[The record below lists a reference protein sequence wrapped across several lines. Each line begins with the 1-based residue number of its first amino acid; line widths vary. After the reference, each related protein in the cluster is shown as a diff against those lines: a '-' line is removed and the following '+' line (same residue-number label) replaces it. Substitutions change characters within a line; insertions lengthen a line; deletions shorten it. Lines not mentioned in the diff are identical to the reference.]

1 MTARTKL
8 EVRQREIRSELSQ
21 LAGKDQITDEVRGQI
36 KKLTDESCANDSKLN
51 AIAVT
56 EGSHQETQDA
66 ESRERQQLRG
76 KVSVSKYLSSAAEMR
91 AVDGPEG
98 EFNAALKI
106 GADRFPLEILA
117 PAQSEDRTATD
128 ADAGPSAP
136 RRWIDRLF
144 AISAAARLGITM
156 ESVGPGLAS
165 FPVTAT
171 GSTAAQRGRGQ
182 AAPDAAWTVQVT
194 ELKPTRNAT
203 RCLFSLEDVQ
213 RIGAGLEDALTRDL
227 RMALIDGID
236 QAVFKGDDSASEDPG
251 DITGLQTAEIT
262 EATLS
267 QANKLKGPQTLAQF
281 VGMVDGK
288 HADSAADLR
297 IVTSVGANTLWSTTM
312 VNAAASNE
320 TVAQF
325 LRASG
330 LNWSVR
336 ADIDTTTT
344 NGKFGAFVGRGRGIE
359 GAGVAAIWDSAS
371 LIRDPYSGAAKGEV
385 ALTMNYL
392 WAFGLPR
399 TASFQRVKFVT

>member
-1 MTARTKL
+1 MTQKTKL
-8 EVRQREIRSELSQ
+8 EVRQREIRSQLSQ
-21 LAGKDQITDEVRGQI
+21 LAGKDEITDEVRGEI

-51 AIAVT
+51 ALDVA

-66 ESRERQQLRG
+66 ESRERQQLRS
-76 KVSVSKYLSSAAEMR
+76 KVSVGKYLSSAAEMR

-156 ESVGPGLAS
+156 ESVGPGVAS
-165 FPVTAT
+165 FPVTTA
-171 GSTAAQRGRGQ
+171 GASAAQRGRGQ
-182 AAPDAAWTVQVT
+182 AAADAAWTVGVT

-213 RIGAGLEDALTRDL
+213 RIGPGLEDALTRDL
-227 RMALIDGID
+227 RMALVDGID
-236 QAVFKGDDSASEDPG
+236 STIFKGDDGSSEDPG

-262 EATLS
+262 EATLT
-267 QANKLKGPQTLAQF
+267 QTNKVKGPQTLAQF

-297 IVTSVGANTLWSTTM
+297 IVTSVGANTLWSSTV
-312 VNAAASNE
+312 VNAATSNE

-336 ADIDTTTT
+336 ADIDTATT

-359 GAGVAAIWDSAS
+359 GAGVAALWDSAS

-399 TASFQRVKFVT
+399 TSSFQRVKFVT